1 MFKSVFSKYFTITAS
16 MLLVAIIALGGV
28 QTVFFNNYWIE
39 DKRIQLVENTQR
51 IAQHT
56 AEVTMKSPT
65 EDNTYRILTSSIQP
79 TVALLAETL
88 DATVLIV
95 NMNGDVIISS
105 DEGETAKQHVSTELI
120 QTFGTEY
127 FSVSTMGNLFS
138 SAQYAAATPVLMPGD
153 VCIGYVITA
162 MPADDMFVY
171 LRDTVQTYLMS
182 ALLVL
187 IVFTVIIYVMCY
199 RLVRPLREMA
209 IATRRFAEGDFSYRV
224 KVRGKDEIA
233 ELGAALN
240 NMAVELSATENMS
253 RSFIANVSHELK
265 TPMTTISG
273 FIDGILDGTI
283 PPDKHPHYLSI
294 VSDEV
299 RRLSRVVRSMLE
311 LSRIDNG
318 TLALKPVPFDLT
330 EAACG
335 VLLSFEQRIEE
346 KHVEIEGLSAC
357 ERTIVM
363 GDYDLIA
370 QVLYNLLDNAV
381 KFVNEN
387 GTISVAIRRAD
398 GRVYCAVR
406 NSGAGLA
413 HEELPRVFERF
424 YKTDRSR
431 SLDKSGVG
439 LGLYIVKTVINLH
452 KGEIHVRSLQGEY
465 CEFEFWLP
473 DNSEAELKDKSN
485 SR

>member
-1 MFKSVFSKYFTITAS
+1 MFKSVFSKYFTMTAV
-16 MLLVAIIALGGV
+16 MLLVVMVALGGV
-28 QTVFFNNYWIE
+28 QTMFFNQYWIE
-39 DKRIQLVENTQR
+39 DKRVQLVEN
-51 IAQHT
+51 AQQVAMHT
-56 AEVTMKSPT
+56 ARVTTRAPM
-65 EDNTYRILTSSIQP
+65 EENTYRIATGSIQP
-79 TVALLAETL
+79 TLHLLSEGL
-88 DATVLIV
+88 DASILIV
-95 NMNGDVIISS
+95 NMAGDVIVSADPTVSYPTLSQEMI
-105 DEGETAKQHVSTELI
+105 AKFGNEFFAVSTL
-120 QTFGTEY
+120 GD
-127 FSVSTMGNLFS
+127 LFAS
-138 SAQYAAATPVLMPGD
+138 PQYAAAIPIIMDED
-153 VCIGYVITA
+153 VSIGYAVVA
-162 MPADDMFVY
+162 MPADGLFVY
-171 LRDTVQTYLMS
+171 LHDMVRTYLMS

-187 IVFTVIIYVMCY
+187 LVATIIIYGMSY

-233 ELGAALN
+233 ELGTALN

-273 FIDGILDGTI
+273 FVDGILDGTI
-283 PPDKHPHYLSI
+283 PPERQEHYLSI

-299 RRLSRVVRSMLE
+299 RRLSRLVRSMLD

-318 TLALKPVPFDLT
+318 TVALKPVVFDLT
-330 EAACG
+330 ETVCG

-346 KHVEIEGLSAC
+346 KRVAIEGLSDC
-357 ERTIVM
+357 ERTPVE
-363 GDYDLIA
+363 GDYDLIG

-381 KFVNEN
+381 KFVNED
-387 GTISVAIRRAD
+387 GTITVTIRREN

-413 HEELPRVFERF
+413 PEELPRVFERF

-452 KGEIHVRSLQGEY
+452 KGEIYVRSLQGEY

-473 DNSEAELKDKSN
+473 ENGETEHHDKH
-485 SR
+485 